1 MTMEKNT
8 PLNNDKSS
16 VGKVVEGELQKLSC
30 CQCVKVPVEEGSL
43 GVEGEV
49 VEGLEENQVK
59 QDEQT
64 SMNSEHGSVGPQQL
78 LEALQHMSE
87 TSQEAFAPSQAVMKS
102 CLACSKPCL
111 TKITCNKC
119 FTGCYCSSEC
129 MAKNENHTTYCPII
143 CEVQKLET
151 TKRIAAE
158 IFSVDSE
165 KLPFKMKRK
174 LIRLV
179 GERPVVNIFLNKNN
193 IKGLWDTGA
202 MVSVINELF
211 LAENFPGVDI
221 IPIEDFVGKRD
232 FNVTVA
238 NQGALNI
245 RGVAILQFGVAE
257 DEVLF
262 EIPFLVTGDR
272 LANTI
277 IGYNTIEHL
286 ATNFREQL
294 DMSKTLP
301 QVIVPLSDENG
312 ESMVNLLQAGSEIK
326 ELSKE
331 AKLAK
336 PSVVYPGCVESLRC
350 KIQGLDISS
359 VHDKVILSQSLEEL
373 CVDNELVVFDSPHVL
388 KNRKKYIDVCV
399 YNPTQQKIVLN
410 QGMVL
415 GQVSDIAAAYTLPVM
430 PAKSV
435 DVSEIGVS
443 EENSEGGLKF
453 NLDHLSPSQRKI
465 AEKMLLEES
474 DVFPRIVMILVIS
487 QILSWTL
494 I

>member
-1 MTMEKNT
+1 M
-8 PLNNDKSS
+8 
-16 VGKVVEGELQKLSC
+16 
-30 CQCVKVPVEEGSL
+30 
-43 GVEGEV
+43 
-49 VEGLEENQVK
+49 
-59 QDEQT
+59 
-64 SMNSEHGSVGPQQL
+64 
-78 LEALQHMSE
+78 
-87 TSQEAFAPSQAVMKS
+87 
-102 CLACSKPCL
+102 
-111 TKITCNKC
+111 
-119 FTGCYCSSEC
+119 
-129 MAKNENHTTYCPII
+129 
-143 CEVQKLET
+143 
-151 TKRIAAE
+151 
-158 IFSVDSE
+158 
-165 KLPFKMKRK
+165 
-174 LIRLV
+174 
-179 GERPVVNIFLNKNN
+179 VNIFLNKNN

-221 IPIEDFVGKRD
+221 IPIEDFVGKQD

-359 VHDKVILSQSLEEL
+359 VHDKIILFQSLEEL
-373 CVDNELVVFDSPHVL
+373 CVDSELVVFDS
-388 KNRKKYIDVCV
+388 RFCAYI
-399 YNPTQQKIVLN
+399 L
-410 QGMVL
+410 
-415 GQVSDIAAAYTLPVM
+415 
-430 PAKSV
+430 
-435 DVSEIGVS
+435 
-443 EENSEGGLKF
+443 
-453 NLDHLSPSQRKI
+453 R
-465 AEKMLLEES
+465 
-474 DVFPRIVMILVIS
+474 
-487 QILSWTL
+487 
-494 I
+494 